1 MNDDLR
7 ELAALDAL
15 GALSPDESRRL
26 AEAANADADLAAQR
40 EADET
45 VVAALRSAVAPVAP
59 PADLGDR
66 IVALTR
72 TEATTSAV
80 TPAPAA
86 AGWWSRL
93 RQRPLVPALA
103 GAFVAAAAAVAIAL
117 AVANDG
123 GLGAPTVEAPVVNHD
138 PSMNVGGT
146 AALYDPSRPDGKV
159 VVSLTSLPPAPVG
172 HHYEVWVLRS
182 GATQME
188 AVGSFAPDRP
198 SVRLELPLPGSG
210 NYGALDVS
218 VEEDSGPAD
227 HSGRSVAGATFGT
240 T

>member
-15 GALSPDESRRL
+15 GALGPDESRRL
-26 AEAANADADLAAQR
+26 AEAATADADVAAQR
-40 EADET
+40 DADEA

-66 IVALTR
+66 LLSLAR
-72 TEATTSAV
+72 EEATTTTA
-80 TPAPAA
+80 TPPAA
-86 AGWWSRL
+86 AGRWRRL
-93 RQRPLVPALA
+93 RRRPLVPVLA
-103 GAFVAAAAAVAIAL
+103 TAVVAAAAAVAITL
-117 AVANDG
+117 VATRDP
-123 GLGAPTVEAPVVNHD
+123 GLGAPTVEAAVVNHD
-138 PSMNVGGT
+138 PSTNVGGT

-159 VVSLTSLPPAPVG
+159 VVNLTALPPAPSG

-188 AVGSFAPDRP
+188 AVGSFSPDQP

-210 NYGALDVS
+210 TYRALDVS

-227 HSGRSVAGATFGT
+227 HSGKSVAGATFGST
-240 T
+240 

>member
-26 AEAANADADLAAQR
+26 AEAATADADLAAQR
-40 EADET
+40 DADEA

-72 TEATTSAV
+72 EEPATSV
-80 TPAPAA
+80 VSPPPAA
-86 AGWWSRL
+86 AGWWTRL
-93 RQRPLVPALA
+93 RQRRLVPALA
-103 GAFVAAAAAVAIAL
+103 AAVVAAAAAVAL
-117 AVANDG
+117 TLVATNDP
-123 GLGAPTVEAPVVNHD
+123 GLGAPTVEASVVNHD
-138 PSMNVGGT
+138 PNMNVGGT

-159 VVSLTSLPPAPVG
+159 VVNLTSLPPAPAG

-182 GATQME
+182 GATEME
-188 AVGSFAPDRP
+188 AVGSFSPGQP

-210 NYGALDVS
+210 TYGALDVS

-227 HSGRSVAGATFGT
+227 HSGKSVAGATFGT

>member
-15 GALSPDESRRL
+15 GALTPDDSRRL
-26 AEAANADADLAAQR
+26 AEAANADGELAAQR
-40 EADET
+40 DADEA

-72 TEATTSAV
+72 TEAAV
-80 TPAPAA
+80 APAPTVV
-86 AGWWSRL
+86 GWRSRL
-93 RQRPLVPALA
+93 RRRPLVPALA
-103 GAFVAAAAAVAIAL
+103 AASVAITL
-117 AVANDG
+117 VATNDP
-123 GLGAPTVEAPVVNHD
+123 GLGAPTVEASVVSHD

-159 VVSLTSLPPAPVG
+159 VVNLTSLPPAPAG
-172 HHYEVWVLRS
+172 HHYEVWVLRT
-182 GATQME
+182 GATEME
-188 AVGSFAPDRP
+188 AVGSFSPDQT

-210 NYGALDVS
+210 TYGALDVS

-227 HSGRSVAGATFGT
+227 HSGKSVAGATFGST
-240 T
+240 

>member
-1 MNDDLR
+1 MSDDLR
-7 ELAALDAL
+7 ELAGLDAL

-26 AEAANADADLAAQR
+26 AVAANADGDLAAQR
-40 EADET
+40 DADEA

-72 TEATTSAV
+72 TEAEAGV
-80 TPAPAA
+80 TPKPAA
-86 AGWWSRL
+86 ADWRSRL
-93 RQRPLVPALA
+93 RRRPLVPALVA
-103 GAFVAAAAAVAIAL
+103 AFVAAAAAVAITL
-117 AVANDG
+117 VATNDS
-123 GLGAPTVEAPVVNHD
+123 GLGAPTVEASVVNHD

-146 AALYDPSRPDGKV
+146 ASLYDPSRPDGKV
-159 VVSLTSLPPAPVG
+159 VVNLTSLPPAPAG

-188 AVGSFAPDRP
+188 AVGSFSPDQP

-210 NYGALDVS
+210 TYGALDVS
-218 VEEDSGPAD
+218 LEEDSGPAD
-227 HSGRSVAGATFGT
+227 HSGKSVAGATFGST
-240 T
+240 

>member
-7 ELAALDAL
+7 ELAALEAL

-26 AEAANADADLAAQR
+26 AEAAHADGDLAAQR
-40 EADET
+40 DADEA

-72 TEATTSAV
+72 TEATSAV

-93 RQRPLVPALA
+93 RRRPLVPVLA
-103 GAFVAAAAAVAIAL
+103 AAFVAAAAAVAITLIAT
-117 AVANDG
+117 NDP
-123 GLGAPTVEAPVVNHD
+123 GLGAPTVEASVVNHD

-159 VVSLTSLPPAPVG
+159 VVNLTSLPPAPAG

-188 AVGSFAPDRP
+188 AVGSFSPDQP

-210 NYGALDVS
+210 TYGALDVS

-227 HSGRSVAGATFGT
+227 HSGKSVAGATFGT

>member
-26 AEAANADADLAAQR
+26 AEAANADGDLAAQR
-40 EADET
+40 DADEA

-59 PADLGDR
+59 PAGPR
-66 IVALTR
+66 R
-72 TEATTSAV
+72 PHRGPHPHRGRRRAV

-93 RQRPLVPALA
+93 RRRPLVPALA
-103 GAFVAAAAAVAIAL
+103 AAFVAAAAAVAITL
-117 AVANDG
+117 VATNDP
-123 GLGAPTVEAPVVNHD
+123 GLGAPTVEASVVNHD

-159 VVSLTSLPPAPVG
+159 VVNLTSLPPAPAG

-188 AVGSFAPDRP
+188 AVGSFSPDQP

-210 NYGALDVS
+210 TYGALDVS

-227 HSGRSVAGATFGT
+227 HSGKSVAGATFGT